1 MDFSS
6 IIKTVA
12 PLLGTAI
19 GGPFGAM
26 AVSAIGDALGISDK
40 TQASVEAALSGATP
54 EQMLAI
60 KNADQ
65 TFSLK
70 MKELGYADVEKMA
83 ELNDVDRDSARKREM
98 TVKDITP
105 KLLALAVTLGFFGVL
120 AYIMVLSVP
129 EASRDV
135 LNIMLGSLGT
145 AWISIISYYF
155 GSSSSSD
162 RKTELIAA
170 SPPVSPAHLN

>member
-1 MDFSS
+1 
-6 IIKTVA
+6 
-12 PLLGTAI
+12 
-19 GGPFGAM
+19 
-26 AVSAIGDALGISDK
+26 
-40 TQASVEAALSGATP
+40 
-54 EQMLAI
+54 
-60 KNADQ
+60 
-65 TFSLK
+65 
-70 MKELGYADVEKMA
+70 
-83 ELNDVDRDSARKREM
+83 M